1 MEERKSM
8 LGVLRRVVLLTS
20 GATLLQV
27 TGCTIDQTL
36 LTELADLVV
45 QLLVTS
51 LGGTATP

>member
-1 MEERKSM
+1 MQERKSM

-20 GATLLQV
+20 GATMVQV

-45 QLLVTS
+45 HLLVTS